1 VLVSVRW
8 KWLRVLVEEIDD
20 RWDNVVLAF
29 DSNSPAVFTEVEL
42 KKSSNFVF
50 TEGVNP
56 LGVCACATAHD
67 ASAAT
72 TIEEVI
78 YMMKIYNHTR
88 QKMI

>member
-1 VLVSVRW
+1 MSVDKIDECW
-8 KWLRVLVEEIDD
+8 EI
-20 RWDNVVLAF
+20 VILAF
-29 DSNSPAVFTEVEL
+29 DSSSPAVFTEVEL

-56 LGVCACATAHD
+56 FGVCACATAHD

-78 YMMKIYNHTR
+78 YMMKTYDCTG
-88 QKMI
+88 QKII